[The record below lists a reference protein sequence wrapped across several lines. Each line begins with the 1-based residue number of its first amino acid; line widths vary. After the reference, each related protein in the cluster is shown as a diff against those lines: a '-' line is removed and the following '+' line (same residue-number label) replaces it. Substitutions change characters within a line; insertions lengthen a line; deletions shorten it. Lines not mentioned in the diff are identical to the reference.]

1 MRLTSHDLR
10 DLQILK
16 YYRLVRK
23 WACKTYGL
31 TDADLELLIY
41 LDCKGRFTR
50 QEFIDGTYTM
60 SWDKNRWEKLRR
72 NGWIEAWRHR
82 NRTTIKYSVFKT
94 SFKCSH
100 LISRIYR
107 ILLGEED
114 IPFSKVVN
122 NAEGILDKVIT
133 TDKERDEAKL
143 ALKSLLLEAEK
154 EAFAKEVEDR
164 KSARDMYKDDAFI
177 QKVLATLFTAAY
189 FGLSFMMFK
198 VFVVKEINL
207 GEFEISFIST
217 IFGAMSA
224 KVNTVVDFFFGG
236 SSKKNEQIKK

>member
-1 MRLTSHDLR
+1 MIGNVIGSL
-10 DLQILK
+10 
-16 YYRLVRK
+16 
-23 WACKTYGL
+23 
-31 TDADLELLIY
+31 
-41 LDCKGRFTR
+41 
-50 QEFIDGTYTM
+50 
-60 SWDKNRWEKLRR
+60 
-72 NGWIEAWRHR
+72 
-82 NRTTIKYSVFKT
+82 
-94 SFKCSH
+94 
-100 LISRIYR
+100 
-107 ILLGEED
+107 
-114 IPFSKVVN
+114 FSKVVN

-143 ALKSLLLEAEK
+143 ALKTLLLEAEK

-189 FGLSFMMFK
+189 FGLSFMMFR
-198 VFVVKEINL
+198 VFVLGEINL

-236 SSKKNEQIKK
+236 SSKKNEQINNK